1 MPLEILPDYMGGH
14 VKLNHHGWLVEC
26 HKLVTNKAS
35 TCNSYYHFS
44 AKSTSNATSGN
55 SSNNNNNNNP
65 NSNRNNSCSSQS
77 NGNESSNLVAGAD
90 SANTRKRP
98 HQDFIDIE
106 EKKSKLLNNQP
117 STTAAAAESSNLAS
131 KIEPLPFNN

>member
-1 MPLEILPDYMGGH
+1 MPLDLLPDYLGGH
-14 VKLNHHGWLVEC
+14 VKLNHHAWLVEC

-44 AKSTSNATSGN
+44 ANKSNSNSGN
-55 SSNNNNNNNP
+55 SSSNNSN
-65 NSNRNNSCSSQS
+65 NRNNSCSSQS
-77 NGNESSNLVAGAD
+77 TGNELSSLIGD
-90 SANTRKRP
+90 SNNTRKRP

-106 EKKSKLLNNQP
+106 EKKSKLLNQQQQQS
-117 STTAAAAESSNLAS
+117 STTGAETNLAS